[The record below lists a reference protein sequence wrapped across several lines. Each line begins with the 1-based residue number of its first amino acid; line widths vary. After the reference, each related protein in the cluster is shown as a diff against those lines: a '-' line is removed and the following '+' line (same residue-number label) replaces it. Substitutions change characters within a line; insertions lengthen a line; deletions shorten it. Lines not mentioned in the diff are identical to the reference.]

1 MGVLFGLPLMV
12 VALALL
18 CPLFFGRGGLPY
30 LKWFVMQ
37 MDVAAAAAGCWVLLG
52 YSVMRVL
59 ADKLFLRVAGD
70 KVRVRS

>member
-18 CPLFFGRGGLPY
+18 SPLFFGRGGLAY

-37 MDVAAAAAGCWVLLG
+37 MDVAVAAAGCWVLLG
-52 YSVMRVL
+52 YAAMRVL
-59 ADKLFLRVAGD
+59 ADKFLLRVSGD